1 VENRYTS
8 TSKTNFCNFRRWTLV
23 EFSSVGR
30 ADDLAPGEMKM
41 VEVGGGEVLIANLDG
56 NFYAVSDV
64 CTHAEASLSDG
75 TLEGNCV
82 ECPLHGSIFDI
93 TSGEE
98 IEGPTNGPLKCYEL
112 SLHGGNIY
120 IRPSS

>member
-1 VENRYTS
+1 ME
-8 TSKTNFCNFRRWTLV
+8 
-23 EFSSVGR
+23 EFSSVGKT
-30 ADDLAPGEMKM
+30 ADLAPGEMKM
-41 VEVGGGEVLIANLDG
+41 VEVGGEEVLIANLNG
-56 NFYAVSDV
+56 KFYAVSDV

-112 SLHGGNIY
+112 RLNGGNIY
-120 IRPSS
+120 IKPNS

>member
-1 VENRYTS
+1 M
-8 TSKTNFCNFRRWTLV
+8 

-41 VEVGGGEVLIANLDG
+41 VEVGGEEVLIANLDG

>member
-1 VENRYTS
+1 MEEY
-8 TSKTNFCNFRRWTLV
+8 
-23 EFSSVGR
+23 SSVGKT
-30 ADDLAPGEMKM
+30 DDLAPGEMKM
-41 VEVGGGEVLIANLDG
+41 VEVQGEEILIANLDG

-82 ECPLHGSIFDI
+82 ECPLHGSMFDI

-112 SLHGGNIY
+112 LLDGGNIFVK
-120 IRPSS
+120 PSS